1 MTRTQVDQARRD
13 GVSLAEQIDHMQPHS
28 SPPWMALGAEF
39 ESVYGRPPQT
49 EAELVGFAKAL
60 LDETRAA
67 DVRLGEAL
75 DNVSALLSAQF
86 SAQHGGRQPTAAEL
100 HSFAK
105 QAADDARGPVGM
117 RALDQQL
124 QVALHSEHQNVHGKP
139 FDSEGETLQFLDR
152 LVEGLA
158 DPNKLV
164 EPLPPRLEEALHQQ
178 LLACGRG
185 FDAAQAGAQGE
196 REEALEMLK
205 TITDMPGGAAAS
217 VVLLQDKSTDMHEPA
232 LPEAVRAAVAAEFE
246 ARHGRP
252 PRDEAETSPRT
263 LTLEPLP

>member
-1 MTRTQVDQARRD
+1 
-13 GVSLAEQIDHMQPHS
+13 
-28 SPPWMALGAEF
+28 
-39 ESVYGRPPQT
+39 
-49 EAELVGFAKAL
+49 
-60 LDETRAA
+60 
-67 DVRLGEAL
+67 
-75 DNVSALLSAQF
+75 
-86 SAQHGGRQPTAAEL
+86 
-100 HSFAK
+100 
-105 QAADDARGPVGM
+105 M

-124 QVALHSEHQNVHGKP
+124 QLALHSEHQNVHGKP

-158 DPNKLV
+158 EPSKLV

-246 ARHGRP
+246 ARHNRP

-263 LTLEPLP
+263 LALALEP